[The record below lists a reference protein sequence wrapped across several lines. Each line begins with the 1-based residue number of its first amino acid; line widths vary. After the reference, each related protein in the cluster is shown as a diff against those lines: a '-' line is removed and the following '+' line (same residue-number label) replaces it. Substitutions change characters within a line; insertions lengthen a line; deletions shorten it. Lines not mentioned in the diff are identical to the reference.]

1 MTTLHSLLNPSHPLH
16 PATTRPGGAKLHTQ
30 RGLMTFDPDSEAVEA
45 LQCQG
50 LDPLT
55 SAGYVISEDLQE
67 GEIEF
72 LRQVVQPAPDTT
84 P

>member
-1 MTTLHSLLNPSHPLH
+1 
-16 PATTRPGGAKLHTQ
+16 
-30 RGLMTFDPDSEAVEA
+30 MTFDPDSEAVEA

-72 LRQVVQPAPDTT
+72 LRQVVQSAPDTA

>member
-1 MTTLHSLLNPSHPLH
+1 
-16 PATTRPGGAKLHTQ
+16 
-30 RGLMTFDPDSEAVEA
+30 MTFDPDAEAAEA

-50 LDPLT
+50 LDPLK
-55 SAGYVISEDLQE
+55 SAGYVVSEDLQE

-72 LRQVVQPAPDTT
+72 LHQVVESAPDTT